1 MVAKRTFRQGPS
13 ARRPP
18 FERSLFLVLC
28 AVLSL
33 APLPARAFDP
43 FPVEGGPGE
52 HRRILDA
59 ALGCP
64 AGDGAHCWTVAA
76 RDRLEPALR
85 RPDITAITLWNP
97 AHCDGGDLPD
107 GRGAA
112 ALSACRDWLRA
123 ELDAAVGAADRLVD
137 ADGTPVPVRGRC
149 GAFLA
154 GDTDPLCRVDHHLGR
169 ALHAAQD
176 FYAHTNWTDRPLPP
190 TEVSLRSPQGLGGT
204 GPIPWLAA
212 DDAGSPPAGLMSGCF
227 LFFPEGLF
235 CQGRTRHED
244 LNKDRR
250 HGSDTPPVGGTPRG
264 EVGGNFARAF
274 DAAAGETAR
283 MWTDL
288 EARLVATHGGA
299 RGRAMACVLRTG
311 SAASCAPA
319 ISIRPRQTPG

>member
-18 FERSLFLVLC
+18 FERSLFLALC
-28 AVLSL
+28 AALSL
-33 APLPARAFDP
+33 GPLPARAFDP

-112 ALSACRDWLRA
+112 ALSACRDWIRA

-204 GPIPWLAA
+204 GPIPWLAP

-235 CQGRTRHED
+235 CQGRTRHAD

-250 HGSDTPPVGGTPRG
+250 YGSDTPPVGGTPRG
-264 EVGGNFARAF
+264 AVGGNFARAF
-274 DAAAGETAR
+274 DAAGGETAR
-283 MWTDL
+283 ILTDL
-288 EARLVATHGGA
+288 EARLVATYGGA
-299 RGRAMACVLRTG
+299 RGRAMACV
-311 SAASCAPA
+311 
-319 ISIRPRQTPG
+319 IRGVEPGACTPVAVGGA

>member
-13 ARRPP
+13 ARRSP
-18 FERSLFLVLC
+18 FERSLFLALC
-28 AVLSL
+28 AALSL
-33 APLPARAFDP
+33 GPLPARAFDP

-52 HRRILDA
+52 HRRILDV

-112 ALSACRDWLRA
+112 ALSACRDWIRA

-204 GPIPWLAA
+204 GPIPWLAP

-235 CQGRTRHED
+235 CQGRTRHAD

-264 EVGGNFARAF
+264 AVGGNFARAF
-274 DAAAGETAR
+274 DAAGGETAR
-283 MWTDL
+283 IWTDL
-288 EARLVATHGGA
+288 EARLFATYGGA
-299 RGRAMACVLRTG
+299 RGRAMACV
-311 SAASCAPA
+311 
-319 ISIRPRQTPG
+319 IRGVEPGACTPVAVGGA